1 MSDAVDT
8 HFHEYTGDETFELDV
23 YDYFQNMDSFNAVQ
37 EDSTVE
43 DILDTIVQ
51 DTMGFVMIVS
61 VMLMA
66 VVFVLILR
74 LKDMKIEKQ

>member
-1 MSDAVDT
+1 
-8 HFHEYTGDETFELDV
+8 
-23 YDYFQNMDSFNAVQ
+23 MDSFNAVQ

-61 VMLMA
+61 AMLMA